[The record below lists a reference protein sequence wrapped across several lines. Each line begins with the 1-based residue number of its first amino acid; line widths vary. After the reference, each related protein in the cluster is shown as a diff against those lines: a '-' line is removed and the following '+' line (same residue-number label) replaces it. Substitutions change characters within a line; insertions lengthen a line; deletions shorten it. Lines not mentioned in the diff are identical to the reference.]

1 MRHPP
6 LQAPLLWQSYLGFW
20 ITGITAAP
28 WPLPSLCFALLL
40 FVADARLWQ
49 WARSALAVLCLLA
62 GLTAGCWQLYGSPLP
77 AITATAN
84 HATQPPQWLHESAQP
99 LRVCGTVRD
108 MQGLPDNRLR
118 LLLDDVRPA
127 AANDTM
133 TDSTYQTKAS
143 LPQAPALQGK
153 LAWTW
158 ESPAPGI
165 ALAPPLPGQTVCLT
179 RRPMPAQGF
188 ANEGQTDWGL
198 WLAAQGVRWRVWSQG
213 TQGSPQVSGLPTH
226 SARWR
231 DALRQSFVAVL
242 LPPQLLPELQPD
254 GTVHTTVEDAPRQ
267 EQRPHMSQGKA
278 ILLAL
283 LFGDRQYLNQQTLN
297 NFAAATLVHSLAL
310 SGQHLTVAGLVGL
323 LCVLAAA
330 RVRPGI
336 YLRRPRAVW
345 ILLATVPP
353 AMAYLW
359 LGDAPASLLRAA
371 VMLLFLAFYFLRGRP
386 RTTLDVLCAALL
398 CISVPSPLSMLDTGL
413 QLSALCV
420 AVIGMSMPWLRQLAP
435 EPDTAKRLQPDN
447 SANDRME
454 NEVGWWKNGQI
465 RRALWAMT
473 RIFLVSLFIQV
484 ALLPLNM
491 LLFNNMGHWF
501 WLNVVWLP
509 IADMLVLPA
518 AVLGLLFSATGL
530 ETLARVILDLAA
542 LPCQWLTDTL
552 GWLANAKLLQP
563 PALLR
568 PHWTALPAF
577 AALLGALALKAG
589 RAQLPQAARRM
600 LVAGALLLCLGPI
613 LRTAERLSDHIRLDV
628 LDVGQSQALLLRL
641 PGHVRMLLDGSGSA
655 STRFDPGQALVAPAL
670 TYNDTPQLAAV
681 LNTHPDLDHM
691 GGLLYV
697 LRVFEV
703 DQLFENG
710 REGKASWGEQWRAVR
725 KAYHS
730 RSLARGDILVLGDAA
745 SDLRMEILH
754 PPRSEQYEWQGNN
767 ASVVARLT
775 LRGRGLALFLG
786 DAEQLVLQRL
796 LENGDDLRAEVI
808 VAPHHGSQNG
818 FSKEFYAAVQ
828 PGLVVASCGFENRY
842 GYPSPNLRAWCAAT
856 GVPLLHTGRNGA
868 VRVVWPA
875 QDHGLGPYK
884 VSTGRP

>member
-1 MRHPP
+1 
-6 LQAPLLWQSYLGFW
+6 
-20 ITGITAAP
+20 
-28 WPLPSLCFALLL
+28 
-40 FVADARLWQ
+40 
-49 WARSALAVLCLLA
+49 
-62 GLTAGCWQLYGSPLP
+62 
-77 AITATAN
+77 
-84 HATQPPQWLHESAQP
+84 
-99 LRVCGTVRD
+99 
-108 MQGLPDNRLR
+108 
-118 LLLDDVRPA
+118 
-127 AANDTM
+127 
-133 TDSTYQTKAS
+133 
-143 LPQAPALQGK
+143 
-153 LAWTW
+153 
-158 ESPAPGI
+158 
-165 ALAPPLPGQTVCLT
+165 
-179 RRPMPAQGF
+179 
-188 ANEGQTDWGL
+188 
-198 WLAAQGVRWRVWSQG
+198 
-213 TQGSPQVSGLPTH
+213 
-226 SARWR
+226 
-231 DALRQSFVAVL
+231 
-242 LPPQLLPELQPD
+242 
-254 GTVHTTVEDAPRQ
+254 
-267 EQRPHMSQGKA
+267 
-278 ILLAL
+278 
-283 LFGDRQYLNQQTLN
+283 
-297 NFAAATLVHSLAL
+297 
-310 SGQHLTVAGLVGL
+310 
-323 LCVLAAA
+323 
-330 RVRPGI
+330 
-336 YLRRPRAVW
+336 
-345 ILLATVPP
+345 
-353 AMAYLW
+353 
-359 LGDAPASLLRAA
+359 
-371 VMLLFLAFYFLRGRP
+371 
-386 RTTLDVLCAALL
+386 
-398 CISVPSPLSMLDTGL
+398 
-413 QLSALCV
+413 
-420 AVIGMSMPWLRQLAP
+420 MSMPWLRQLAP
-435 EPDTAKRLQPDN
+435 EPDVTKRLQPDN
-447 SANDRME
+447 SANEHMK
-454 NEVGWWKNGQI
+454 NQVGWWKKGQI
-465 RRALWAMT
+465 RRVLWAMT
-473 RIFLVSLFIQV
+473 RILLVSLFIQV

-530 ETLARVILDLAA
+530 ETLARIILDLAA

-552 GWLANAKLLQP
+552 GWLADANLLQP

-703 DQLFENG
+703 NQLFENG

-725 KAYHS
+725 KAHHS
-730 RSLARGDILVLGDAA
+730 RPLARGDMLVLGDAA
-745 SDLRMEILH
+745 NDLRMEILH
-754 PPRSEQYEWQGNN
+754 PPRSEQYEWQSNN

-775 LRGRGLALFLG
+775 QHGRGLALFLG
-786 DAEQLVLQRL
+786 DAEQPVLQRL

-842 GYPSPNLRAWCAAT
+842 GYPSPSLRAWSAAT

-875 QDHGLGPYK
+875 LGHGLGPYK